1 MEIRLLFFA
10 RLRERLGCE
19 AETLTLP
26 AGIDNVGQ
34 LRLLLAA
41 RGGAWADAF
50 TPPASGRDTL
60 RAAVAQEMADADT
73 PLRDGV
79 EVAFFPPVT
88 GG

>member
-1 MEIRLLFFA
+1 MKIRLLFFA
-10 RLRERLGCE
+10 SLRERLGCSG
-19 AETLTLP
+19 ETLELP
-26 AGIDNVGQ
+26 ADITTVGQ
-34 LRLLLAA
+34 LRRFLAA

-60 RAAVAQEMADADT
+60 RAAVAQEMACGDT
-73 PLRDGV
+73 LLMEGA